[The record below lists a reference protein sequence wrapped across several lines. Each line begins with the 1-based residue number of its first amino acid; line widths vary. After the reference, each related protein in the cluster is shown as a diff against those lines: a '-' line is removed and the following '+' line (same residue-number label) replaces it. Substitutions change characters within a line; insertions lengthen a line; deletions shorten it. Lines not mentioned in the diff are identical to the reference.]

1 MLKLHQI
8 LIMSH
13 VVAVFILFYKPGW
26 QGGVFQIMKKD
37 HFLVFLAFW
46 VLKEWLMLELH
57 KVRRVA
63 HAVSCPIVFFK
74 SNVGREECSKL

>member
-1 MLKLHQI
+1 
-8 LIMSH
+8 
-13 VVAVFILFYKPGW
+13 
-26 QGGVFQIMKKD
+26 MKKD

-46 VLKEWLMLELH
+46 VLKEWLMLKMH

-74 SNVGREECSKL
+74 SNVGREECLKL